1 MLKLSFDGETI
12 EAVNASIFAY
22 VAAVAVAQG
31 NREETDIP
39 IGNGTP
45 AVQESAAPSVPIS
58 PVPTAP
64 AAPASPAPSGEA
76 KVDAAGVPFDPE
88 RHTGSI
94 VKSGLWRLKTGKARG
109 PGEGEDSPNYVAPG
123 GSIPGT
129 AAPATP
135 PPAPA
140 EPTPPPPPV
149 APAVDPNRPTTEGY
163 THDNGDGTE
172 QWYVNGAW
180 DAGKHP
186 IPGVAGSTAAED
198 DEFAA
203 FRNAAAASAPAE
215 ASAGRTWTD
224 ADLSAL
230 CNQAAVASGAPENVK
245 TIITKYVGD
254 EVAHSR
260 NIPAARREEFA
271 REVEAAFDI
280 TYAG

>member
-1 MLKLSFDGETI
+1 MLKLSFSGD
-12 EAVNASIFAY
+12 SIAEINGSILAY
-22 VAAVAVAQG
+22 AAALG
-31 NREETDIP
+31 NVRAGTSTP
-39 IGNGTP
+39 IGEPIADAPASPTP
-45 AVQESAAPSVPIS
+45 SAPTSPAP
-58 PVPTAP
+58 TEP
-64 AAPASPAPSGEA
+64 AAPASPAANGEA
-76 KVDAAGVPFDPE
+76 KVDAAGTPFDPA

-94 VKSGLWRLKTGKARG
+94 VKSGLWRLKAGVARG

-140 EPTPPPPPV
+140 EPTPPPPPA

-172 QWYVNGAW
+172 QWYINGAW

-186 IPGVAGSTAAED
+186 IPGAAATTAED

-203 FRNAAAASAPAE
+203 FRNAAAAAAPAE
-215 ASAGRTWTD
+215 AGARSWTD

-230 CNQAAVASGAPENVK
+230 CNQAAVASGAPEKVK
-245 TIITKYVGD
+245 VIITKFVGD

-260 NIPAARREEFA
+260 NIPADKREEFA
-271 REVEAAFDI
+271 LEVEAAFGI